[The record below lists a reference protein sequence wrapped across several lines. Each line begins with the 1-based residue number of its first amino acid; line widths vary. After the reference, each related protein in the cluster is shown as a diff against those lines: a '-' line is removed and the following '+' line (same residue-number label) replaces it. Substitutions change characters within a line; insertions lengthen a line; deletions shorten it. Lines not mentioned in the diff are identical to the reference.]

1 MKTITIAIP
10 SYNSEKFIVD
20 ALDSIFEQSYPVD
33 EILVIDDHSD
43 DSTAII
49 VKKYTEKH
57 NINNLKLIIN
67 PTNIGYQKNWNQCLE
82 LAQCEY
88 VLLLHSD
95 DKLKPDILAK
105 QIKMFSEKP
114 ELALVGG
121 KEDFIDEN
129 GVTLRQTEFS
139 EERIYSKGQIYE
151 FVTEQNSY
159 IPCSSVLFN
168 MERIRKIGFFQPDVL
183 ATDEFYW
190 PKVLYSFPIA
200 VLGESLVN
208 RRSHK
213 NQAEYTDFLT
223 KHDKVLAVLDQFMS
237 VVDLERRPQFK
248 DAMRQF
254 FISKFS
260 NACINIS
267 SSVLKYHKNP
277 IVALRYLIYTL
288 RINPKI
294 VFVNR
299 RFYKS
304 FLLLVLTALKLDN
317 VTLNHLFKKIKK

>member
-168 MERIRKIGFFQPDVL
+168 MERIRKIGFF
-183 ATDEFYW
+183 
-190 PKVLYSFPIA
+190 
-200 VLGESLVN
+200 
-208 RRSHK
+208 
-213 NQAEYTDFLT
+213 NQMF
-223 KHDKVLAVLDQFMS
+223 
-237 VVDLERRPQFK
+237 
-248 DAMRQF
+248 
-254 FISKFS
+254 
-260 NACINIS
+260 
-267 SSVLKYHKNP
+267 
-277 IVALRYLIYTL
+277 
-288 RINPKI
+288 
-294 VFVNR
+294 
-299 RFYKS
+299 
-304 FLLLVLTALKLDN
+304 
-317 VTLNHLFKKIKK
+317 